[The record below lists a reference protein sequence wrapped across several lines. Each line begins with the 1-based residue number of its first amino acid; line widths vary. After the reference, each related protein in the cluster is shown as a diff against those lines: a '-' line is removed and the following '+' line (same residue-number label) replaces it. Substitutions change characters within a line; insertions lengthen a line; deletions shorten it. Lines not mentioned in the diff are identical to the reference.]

1 VFDAKNLFTSLE
13 MKGLS
18 LMGSLNN
25 VSSLVMVVMTLVTNF
40 GIRFTRILLEAEML
54 FFLRTKPLKILKR
67 KKSQNMLLMG
77 SLMLSLN
84 LLPQLL
90 IMREM

>member
-1 VFDAKNLFTSLE
+1 LVAKHLFTSLE

-18 LMGSLNN
+18 LIGSLNSA
-25 VSSLVMVVMTLVTNF
+25 SSLVMVLMTLVTDF
-40 GIRFTRILLEAEML
+40 RIWLTRRLLEAEML

-67 KKSQNMLLMG
+67 KKSQNKLLIG

-84 LLPQLL
+84 LLSQLL
-90 IMREM
+90 IIGEM

>member
-1 VFDAKNLFTSLE
+1 